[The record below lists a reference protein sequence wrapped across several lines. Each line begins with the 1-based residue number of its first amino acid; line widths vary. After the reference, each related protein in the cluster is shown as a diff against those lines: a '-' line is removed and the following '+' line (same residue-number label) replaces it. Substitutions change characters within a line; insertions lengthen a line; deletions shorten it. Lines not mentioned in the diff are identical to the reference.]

1 MSVYALKSKFQALL
15 RPLVQRLASLG
26 ISANQVT
33 LLACALSLLI
43 GLILSLC
50 LFYGGMWGLLLLP
63 IFLFVRMAMNAID
76 GMLAREHAQQSA
88 LGGYLNELTDVV
100 SDAALYLPLLLLP
113 DSSSFL
119 VWLLILQAALSEFA
133 GVLGQVHGN
142 SRRYDGPM
150 GKSDRALWLGLLA
163 MIWFAFPQT
172 LAYSNLVFLILNLA
186 LTYTIYRRVRNGLRP
201 QE

>member
-15 RPLVQRLASLG
+15 RPLVQRLASRG

-113 DSSSFL
+113 DIFCNS
-119 VWLLILQAALSEFA
+119 VPALINLST
-133 GVLGQVHGN
+133 VL
-142 SRRYDGPM
+142 S
-150 GKSDRALWLGLLA
+150 
-163 MIWFAFPQT
+163 
-172 LAYSNLVFLILNLA
+172 
-186 LTYTIYRRVRNGLRP
+186 
-201 QE
+201 

>member
-15 RPLVQRLASLG
+15 RPLVLRLALRG

-33 LLACALSLLI
+33 LLACALSLI
-43 GLILSLC
+43 VGLILSLC

-113 DSSSFL
+113 GSSSFL
-119 VWLLILQAALSEFA
+119 VWLLVLQAALSEFA

-142 SRRYDGPM
+142 GRRYDGPM
-150 GKSDRALWLGLLA
+150 GKSDRALWLGLFA
-163 MIWFAFPQT
+163 IVWFTFPQT
-172 LAYSNLVFLILNLA
+172 LAYSNLVFLIINLT

>member
-15 RPLVQRLASLG
+15 RPLVQRLASRG

-119 VWLLILQAALSEFA
+119 VWLLVLQAALSEFA

-142 SRRYDGPM
+142 GRRYDGPM
-150 GKSDRALWLGLLA
+150 GKSDRALWLGLFA
-163 MIWFAFPQT
+163 IIWFAFPQT
-172 LAYSNLVFLILNLA
+172 LAYSNLVFLIINLA

>member
-15 RPLVQRLASLG
+15 RPLVQRLAQRG

-33 LLACALSLLI
+33 LLACGLSILI
-43 GLILSLC
+43 GLLISLC
-50 LFYGGMWGLLLLP
+50 LSSDWLWGLLLLP

-113 DSSSFL
+113 NSSSFW
-119 VWLLILQAALSEFA
+119 VWLLVLQVAEKPRS
-133 GVLGQVHGN
+133 
-142 SRRYDGPM
+142 
-150 GKSDRALWLGLLA
+150 
-163 MIWFAFPQT
+163 
-172 LAYSNLVFLILNLA
+172 
-186 LTYTIYRRVRNGLRP
+186 
-201 QE
+201 